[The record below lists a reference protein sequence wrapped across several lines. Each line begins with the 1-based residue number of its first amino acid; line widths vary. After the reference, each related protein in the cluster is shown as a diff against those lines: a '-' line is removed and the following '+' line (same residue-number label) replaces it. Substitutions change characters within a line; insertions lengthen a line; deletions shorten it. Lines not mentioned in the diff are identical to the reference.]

1 MARRKSA
8 AAQLYGAYKKRK
20 RAKEQA
26 ELRAQRELEHWER
39 QQLREAER
47 EEAQQRRQAEQAER
61 DARRRE
67 LEKERARKQ
76 EAEEA
81 RRAEGQRRQ
90 EEAERK
96 RAAIGTR
103 VAELGAILTARP
115 RELGTRRMVLE
126 QAFQA
131 EGSAALAAR
140 VEQALADSPYP
151 VGFPRMSKVMFA
163 PESRELLINYDLP
176 GQDVVPAVADYK
188 VVRGRDSI
196 QPVPRKDAEI
206 KKLYAD
212 VIARTALRALDEVFQ
227 VTPMSLVDGIVL
239 NAYVASVDRATG
251 QQCHPLLISVSAT
264 RELFAG
270 LNLDATEL
278 DPVLCLR
285 KLNAIVSPHPYDLE
299 PVRPV
304 VQFDLSKYKFVEE
317 MDVIVGLDSRPDLL
331 ALRPVE
337 FEHLIRRLFEAIG
350 MKAWVTQASRDD
362 GVDAVAINE
371 DPVVGGLCVIQAKRY
386 SRVVGLEAVHALAGV
401 MADKAATKGILVTTS
416 WFGKASHDF
425 AARTG
430 RMDLITG
437 RELKALLL
445 EHLGLDAL
453 IGLPKLPPGWE
464 RRDVSCHP
472 QPTPTS
478 PARAPRAGL
487 VGLIDIPIRRQP
499 HSEGRIEQMGYS
511 HGQGNPGPSRTA
523 ERL

>member
-1 MARRKSA
+1 LARRKSA

-20 RAKEQA
+20 QAKEQA
-26 ELRAQRELEHWER
+26 ERRAQRELDRWEQR
-39 QQLREAER
+39 QRREAEQ

-61 DARRRE
+61 EASRRE
-67 LEKERARKQ
+67 QEKERARKQ
-76 EAEEA
+76 QADEA
-81 RRAEGQRRQ
+81 RRAEGQQRL

-96 RAAIGTR
+96 RAEIEAR
-103 VAELGAILTARP
+103 VAELGGILTARP
-115 RELGTRRMVLE
+115 RELSTHQVALE

-131 EGSAALAAR
+131 EGSAALAAL
-140 VEQALADSPYP
+140 VEKALAGSPYP
-151 VGFPRMSKVMFA
+151 AGFPRIGKVMFA

-188 VVRGRDSI
+188 IVRGRDEI

-212 VIARTALRALDEVFQ
+212 VIARTTLRTLDEAFQ
-227 VTPMSLVDGIVL
+227 VTPSALVDGIVL

-251 QQCHPLLISVSAT
+251 QPCHPLLISVSAT
-264 RELFAG
+264 REMFIG
-270 LNLDATEL
+270 FNLDAPEL

-285 KLNAIVSPHPYDLE
+285 TLNAIVSPHPYDLE

-317 MDVIVGLDSRPDLL
+317 MDVVAGLDSRPDLL
-331 ALRPVE
+331 ALKPVE

-362 GVDAVAINE
+362 GVDAVATNE

-386 SRVVGLEAVHALAGV
+386 SQVVGLESVHALAGV

-464 RRDVSCHP
+464 RRDIS
-472 QPTPTS
+472 
-478 PARAPRAGL
+478 
-487 VGLIDIPIRRQP
+487 
-499 HSEGRIEQMGYS
+499 
-511 HGQGNPGPSRTA
+511 
-523 ERL
+523 